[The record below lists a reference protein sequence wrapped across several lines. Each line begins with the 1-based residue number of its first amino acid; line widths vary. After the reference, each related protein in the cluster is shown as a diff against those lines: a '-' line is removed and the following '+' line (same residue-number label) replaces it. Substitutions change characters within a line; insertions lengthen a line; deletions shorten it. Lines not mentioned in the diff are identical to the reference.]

1 MTDPAEAPQ
10 PGAEPAPPV
19 PAEPGAEPAPVPAEP
34 GAPPPSEPVPPPPAL
49 EGVTEPVGPPG
60 TLTERHPE
68 VLVGAAFLGGV
79 VLATILRR
87 RRGH

>member
-1 MTDPAEAPQ
+1 MTDPAQAPQ
-10 PGAEPAPPV
+10 PAAEPAPPV
-19 PAEPGAEPAPVPAEP
+19 PAEPAAPPPPEPVPA
-34 GAPPPSEPVPPPPAL
+34 PPAL

>member
-10 PGAEPAPPV
+10 PAAEPASPV
-19 PAEPGAEPAPVPAEP
+19 PAEPA
-34 GAPPPSEPVPPPPAL
+34 APPPSEPVPPPPAL

>member
-1 MTDPAEAPQ
+1 MTDPAEAPR
-10 PGAEPAPPV
+10 PAAEPAPPV
-19 PAEPGAEPAPVPAEP
+19 PADPA
-34 GAPPPSEPVPPPPAL
+34 APPPPEPVPPPPAL

>member
-1 MTDPAEAPQ
+1 MTDPAEGPQ
-10 PGAEPAPPV
+10 PASEPAPPV
-19 PAEPGAEPAPVPAEP
+19 PAEPA
-34 GAPPPSEPVPPPPAL
+34 APPPSEPVPPPPAL

>member
-1 MTDPAEAPQ
+1 MTGPAETPEPA
-10 PGAEPAPPV
+10 AEPAPPV
-19 PAEPGAEPAPVPAEP
+19 PAEPAAPPPREPVPA
-34 GAPPPSEPVPPPPAL
+34 PPAL

>member
-1 MTDPAEAPQ
+1 MTDPPEAPQ
-10 PGAEPAPPV
+10 PAAEPPPPV
-19 PAEPGAEPAPVPAEP
+19 PAEPAAPPPPEPVPA
-34 GAPPPSEPVPPPPAL
+34 PPAL

-79 VLATILRR
+79 VLATILRG
-87 RRGH
+87 RRGR

>member
-1 MTDPAEAPQ
+1 MTDPTPATQ
-10 PGAEPAPPV
+10 PA
-19 PAEPGAEPAPVPAEP
+19 
-34 GAPPPSEPVPPPPAL
+34 EPVPPPPAL
-49 EGVTEPVGPPG
+49 EGLTEPVGPPG

-79 VLATILRR
+79 VLATLLRR